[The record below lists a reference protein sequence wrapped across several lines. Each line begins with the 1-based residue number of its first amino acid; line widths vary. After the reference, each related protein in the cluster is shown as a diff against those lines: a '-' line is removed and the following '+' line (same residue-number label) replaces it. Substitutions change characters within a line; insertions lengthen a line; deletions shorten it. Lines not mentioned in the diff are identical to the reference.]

1 MLSYLFVVFKK
12 RLLLWLIDEL
22 TKTYMNSYQSLE
34 RKIDN
39 AKPVDFSEIIDN
51 VIELFKKVWLKGF
64 LVILLVSVCAI
75 VASILFSLIGLA
87 PNSNVFM
94 DGFSLEAYM
103 QFYSSSAL
111 YSIPQN
117 ILIATL
123 TLAFVSA
130 FYKIC
135 KQFVSGETVVDD
147 YFYFFKKQYFSK
159 LLMLGIIHTAI
170 STVAQL
176 MFLVP
181 IIYVFVPLAYFSIIF
196 ANNPELSEMEIV
208 KASFKLGN
216 KKWFISF
223 GTMFVCGLMGALGI
237 LGCGIGILF
246 TISIAY
252 LPAFF
257 IYKEVIGFD
266 DTSEIDLIGRAD
278 DSDY

>member
-1 MLSYLFVVFKK
+1 
-12 RLLLWLIDEL
+12 
-22 TKTYMNSYQSLE
+22 MNSYQSLE
-34 RKIDN
+34 RKIEN

-51 VIELFKKVWLKGF
+51 VIGLFKKVWLKGF

-111 YSIPQN
+111 YSVPQN

-130 FYKIC
+130 FYRIC
-135 KQFVSGETVVDD
+135 KQFVSGETVLDD

-170 STVAQL
+170 STMAQL

-181 IIYVFVPLAYFSIIF
+181 IIYAFVPLAYFSIIF

-266 DTSEIDLIGRAD
+266 DTSEIDLIGRTD
-278 DSDY
+278 DSEH

>member
-1 MLSYLFVVFKK
+1 MTNS
-12 RLLLWLIDEL
+12 RANQNQ
-22 TKTYMNSYQSLE
+22 MNSFQSLE
-34 RKIDN
+34 RKIEN
-39 AKPVDFSEIIDN
+39 AKPLDFSDIIDN

-64 LVILLVSVCAI
+64 LVILIMAVFAILVSI
-75 VASILFSLIGLA
+75 VFSLIGLA
-87 PNSNVFM
+87 PNSNAFI
-94 DGFSLEAYM
+94 DGFSFEAYL
-103 QFYSSSAL
+103 QFYSSNIL
-111 YSIPQN
+111 YGIPQN

-123 TLAFVSA
+123 TIGLVSA
-130 FYKIC
+130 YYRIC
-135 KQFVSGETVVDD
+135 RQFVLGETVVDD
-147 YFYFFKKQYFSK
+147 YFYFFKKEYFSK
-159 LLMLGIIHTAI
+159 LLMLGIIYTAI

-216 KKWFISF
+216 KKWLISF
-223 GTMFVCGLMGALGI
+223 GTMFVCGLMGLLGI